1 MYLKLLFMKKKLSLG
16 LELLEEHFLENL
28 YYEKNFQK
36 VNYFNCS
43 YLNRHV
49 QIFNLANTDFQ
60 FFQCTVLVRN
70 LRSLKF
76 ALYFSLDIFS
86 YYQMINYY
94 LFPIFIFLELS
105 CFFKIVCFNLYFT
118 TYCSTYQKEVQILFA
133 LWKI

>member
-16 LELLEEHFLENL
+16 LELLEEHFLKNL

-60 FFQCTVLVRN
+60 LFQCTVLVRN
-70 LRSLKF
+70 LRSFKF